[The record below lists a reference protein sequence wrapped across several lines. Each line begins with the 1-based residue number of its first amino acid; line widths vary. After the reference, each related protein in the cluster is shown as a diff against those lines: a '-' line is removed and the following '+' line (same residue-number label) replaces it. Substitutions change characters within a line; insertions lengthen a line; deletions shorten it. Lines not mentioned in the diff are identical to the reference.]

1 MIPLRDDNPTKR
13 FPFVTVGIIGLCCL
27 VYVYQFFLNAN
38 ESMLKVYSFG
48 FIPGVFFGH
57 DSLPD
62 DLTYLP
68 SSFTLITSIFM
79 HGGIMHLLGN
89 MLYLWVF
96 GDNIE
101 SFFGA
106 FRFAI
111 FYLFCGL
118 VATFSH
124 AIVDTESI
132 IPLIGASGAI
142 SGVLGAYMVLY
153 PRAKVLVAIPIFYF
167 IYTTRLPAAVVL
179 SIWFIIQ
186 LVSSILQDAGSG
198 IAFLAHVGGF
208 VSGLIVVFLIKLGGG
223 KL

>member
-1 MIPLRDDNPTKR
+1 MIPLKDDNPTKR
-13 FPFVTVGIIGLCCL
+13 FPFVTVTIIVLCCL
-27 VYVYQFFLNAN
+27 VYGYQFFLNTN
-38 ESMLKVYSFG
+38 ESALKIYSFG
-48 FIPGVFFGH
+48 FIPGVFFWH

-62 DLTYLP
+62 ELTYLP

-79 HGGIMHLLGN
+79 HGGVIHLLGN

-101 SFFGA
+101 SFFGP

-118 VATFSH
+118 IATFSH
-124 AIVDTESI
+124 AIVDTGSI

-142 SGVLGAYMVLY
+142 SGVLGAYMLLY

-167 IYTTRLPAAVVL
+167 IYTTRLPAVVVL
-179 SIWFIIQ
+179 GIWFIIQ
-186 LVSSILQDAGSG
+186 LVSSILQGTGSG
-198 IAFLAHVGGF
+198 VAFLAHVGGF
-208 VSGLIVVFLIKLGGG
+208 MSGLIVVFLIKFGGG
-223 KL
+223 